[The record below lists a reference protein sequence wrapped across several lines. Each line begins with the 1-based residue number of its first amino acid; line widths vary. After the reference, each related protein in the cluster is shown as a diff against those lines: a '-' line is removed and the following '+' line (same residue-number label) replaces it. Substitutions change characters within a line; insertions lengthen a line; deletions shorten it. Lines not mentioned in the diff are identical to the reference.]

1 MSRPQQRAA
10 RKAQAGGDDL
20 ENIYAGLNIEAEKRQ
35 AAAAAAAAA
44 AKAKA
49 ESGAFNATYVDVDGK
64 TYPAVVTSRPNNIR
78 VTIPSGKIDR
88 GNAKNNKPTE
98 SSELNVDGTGGSS
111 FSLRTTLENFKAEY
125 LDQSKKFK
133 QLSGDDLPGYFTKA
147 MGGRRRKT
155 RRRHGR
161 KTRRSRK

>member
-10 RKAQAGGDDL
+10 MKAQAGGWGEPED
-20 ENIYAGLNIEAEKRQ
+20 IYAGLEIEGKQRD
-35 AAAAAAAAA
+35 AAAAAA

-49 ESGAFNATYVDVDGK
+49 ESAAFNVTYVDVDGK
-64 TYPAVVTSRPNNIR
+64 TYPAVVTPRPNSIR
-78 VTIPSGKIDR
+78 VTIPSGTIDR
-88 GNAKNNKPTE
+88 GNAKNNKPTK
-98 SSELNVDGTGGSS
+98 SSELNAEGTGGSS

-125 LDQSKKFK
+125 LDQSKKFE

-147 MGGRRRKT
+147 MGGRRRKSR

>member
-10 RKAQAGGDDL
+10 RKAQKGGGWDDTVYAVL
-20 ENIYAGLNIEAEKRQ
+20 EFEGKQRD
-35 AAAAAAAAA
+35 AAAAA

-49 ESGAFNATYVDVDGK
+49 ESAAFNVTYVDVDGK
-64 TYPAVVTSRPNNIR
+64 TYPAVVTPRSNSIR
-78 VTIPSGKIDR
+78 VTIPSGTIDR
-88 GNAKNNKPTE
+88 GNAKNNKPTK
-98 SSELNVDGTGGSS
+98 SSELNAEGTGGSS
-111 FSLRTTLENFKAEY
+111 FSLRTPLENFKAEY
-125 LDQSKKFK
+125 LDQSKKFE

>member
-10 RKAQAGGDDL
+10 RKAQKGGGWDDTVYAVL
-20 ENIYAGLNIEAEKRQ
+20 EFEGKQRD
-35 AAAAAAAAA
+35 AAAAAAA

-49 ESGAFNATYVDVDGK
+49 ESAAFNVTYVDVDRK
-64 TYPAVVTSRPNNIR
+64 TYPAVVTPRPNSIR
-78 VTIPSGKIDR
+78 VTIPSGTIDR
-88 GNAKNNKPTE
+88 GNAKNNKPTK
-98 SSELNVDGTGGSS
+98 SSELNAEGTGGSS
-111 FSLRTTLENFKAEY
+111 FSLRTPLENFKAEY
-125 LDQSKKFK
+125 LDQSKKFE

>member
-10 RKAQAGGDDL
+10 RKAQKGGGWDDTVYAVL
-20 ENIYAGLNIEAEKRQ
+20 EFEGKQRD
-35 AAAAAAAAA
+35 AAAAAAAA

-49 ESGAFNATYVDVDGK
+49 ESAAFNVTYVDVDRK
-64 TYPAVVTSRPNNIR
+64 TYPAVVTPRPNSIR
-78 VTIPSGKIDR
+78 VTIPSGTIDR
-88 GNAKNNKPTE
+88 GNAKNNKPTK
-98 SSELNVDGTGGSS
+98 SSELNAEGTGGSS

-125 LDQSKKFK
+125 LDQSKKFE